1 MSGNMPGAL
10 PSSASQH
17 SNSSSQSKPAPLS
30 LEQSRQVARTH
41 FDALKGWLQRQGALA
56 NAWTRSNAREKLT
69 RLTRQQFQELSTD
82 VYDELVRR
90 SDEGAG
96 QSMSKSGATSK
107 VELTRTT
114 SDWGHFSASHPNL
127 SRSVPCRSQRLSPQA
142 ESSTTKT
149 RNSTP
154 PKVQGPRQQRCK
166 PRLTLSPFRQPSQPS
181 SSGGSHLPRS
191 DSVSRSTSAASSSA
205 PLQGTSPIPPP
216 PTNLAQQRRA
226 PTPLGLSQNSSN
238 DVVVPNKSTLV
249 IEESAKLPA
258 PGGSNQL
265 ESSTPSLAF
274 GSLTQHA
281 SAQVSSIASVPGASP
296 SFSSG
301 ARMVPND
308 YGQDANRQQSP
319 PNKPGHTAQPSEA
332 SSMGTRFIGGYG
344 TSSSNDSSNRRNSW
358 DHEAKEK
365 LKADYEYKLTML
377 QSRID
382 DLEREVDG
390 ARGDLKTRSIE
401 QARLRDLEDQLRGH
415 RERNESQSLDM
426 RNLRSELERLSNEA
440 ATRSRGDHDRAASDD
455 LANELRAE
463 VGSLVDELRE
473 VNAKYEDVV
482 EGLNRERQAR
492 EKVEDDARMW
502 KKKYEQ
508 TKTELRNLKATS
520 QLFTATIKVDNDS
533 FMSASPDGLLADV
546 HISEFQTSIDDL
558 LDAARSKEPSSV
570 LTAARAIVA
579 AVEKIDSDV
588 QAIDPRRISALPPS
602 EQGALAQTK
611 DNIGATLSN
620 LMTASKNHAMS
631 FGVSPVSLVDA
642 AASHVSTSVVELVR
656 ILKIRRT
663 VGGGS
668 GGRDLPSSSSNV
680 TRGAAGGFE
689 PMPSLSESPD
699 VSNAPPPPVKQNGGT
714 TVGSSWTGGMK
725 SVKNV
730 LGNFSLNRAA
740 STTQQQQQQQAPTPV
755 SSAAPERDSREGGM
769 LPSSSSLGSLNF
781 ARTPPPASSHG
792 FGGRAE
798 PNSWDQQIVRA
809 GAPSALSS
817 DYPQHNPQTAS
828 PTYGGTS
835 NAPMPNAYGRPSQHD
850 DRFASPQPTAYN
862 GSERVSPN
870 SDFGGGYQDSRD
882 DSTHQQ
888 QQHGRGSYDARD
900 SYGDQMGQFRQ
911 GHEERNY
918 IENQTEAIVHSIQ
931 SLLGAIRG
939 GAQAEQLNE
948 NLTQI
953 ITIVSSIVAIS
964 RDALPLHSRPESEGI
979 LRDLAENCDRLSEM
993 QSLAASGGGPNSTA
1007 FNKQTK
1013 QSMASASFGVAKS
1026 LKQLNGLLATRDD
1039 EENLL

>member
-17 SNSSSQSKPAPLS
+17 SNSSSQSKPAPIS

-41 FDALKGWLQRQGALA
+41 FDALKQWLQRQGALN

-90 SDEGAG
+90 SDERADPFLAVRNDFHPKRN
-96 QSMSKSGATSK
+96 QARQKLATLPLQRFKDLASD
-107 VELTRTT
+107 VYYELDRRYPEFNE
-114 SDWGHFSASHPNL
+114 D
-127 SRSVPCRSQRLSPQA
+127 SP
-142 ESSTTKT
+142 
-149 RNSTP
+149 
-154 PKVQGPRQQRCK
+154 
-166 PRLTLSPFRQPSQPS
+166 PSQQS

-191 DSVSRSTSAASSSA
+191 DSVSRSTSAPSPTAA
-205 PLQGTSPIPPP
+205 IQATSPIPPP

-226 PTPLGLSQNSSN
+226 PTPLALTQNSSN

-249 IEESAKLPA
+249 IEESAKSPA
-258 PGGSNQL
+258 HGSGVQS
-265 ESSTPSLAF
+265 ESFSSTPGFAGLAHH
-274 GSLTQHA
+274 G
-281 SAQVSSIASVPGASP
+281 SAQNSSVASVPGNSP

-301 ARMVPND
+301 ARMPPQSSSGNLKEH
-308 YGQDANRQQSP
+308 GQDANRP
-319 PNKPGHTAQPSEA
+319 PNRPGHTAQASEA
-332 SSMGTRFIGGYG
+332 SSVGTRFIGGYAG
-344 TSSSNDSSNRRNSW
+344 SSNNDTSNRRNSW

-365 LKADYEYKLTML
+365 FKADYEYKLTML
-377 QSRID
+377 QSRVD
-382 DLEREVDG
+382 ELEREVDG
-390 ARGDLKTRSIE
+390 ARSDLKTRNAE

-415 RERNESQSLDM
+415 RERNDAQSLDM

-440 ATRSRGDHDRAASDD
+440 AARSRGDSDRAASDD

-463 VGSLVDELRE
+463 VSSLVDELRD
-473 VNAKYEDVV
+473 VNAKYEDAV

-508 TKTELRNLKATS
+508 TKTELRNLKGGFSVIGISTS
-520 QLFTATIKVDNDS
+520 QLFTATIKVDSSN
-533 FMSASPDGLLADV
+533 FMPASSDGLLADV
-546 HISEFQTSIDDL
+546 HISEFQTSVDDL

-588 QAIDPRRISALPPS
+588 QAIDPRRIAALPLG
-602 EQGALAQTK
+602 EQDALAQTK
-611 DNIGATLSN
+611 NNIGATLSN

-642 AASHVSTSVVELVR
+642 AASHVSTSIVELVR

-663 VGGGS
+663 VGGGR
-668 GGRDLPSSSSNV
+668 GSSSSSSV
-680 TRGAAGGFE
+680 SRGAGGFE

-699 VSNAPPPPVKQNGGT
+699 ITNAPPPPAKQTGGT
-714 TVGSSWTGGMK
+714 TASAVGSSWTGSMN

-740 STTQQQQQQQAPTPV
+740 STTQQPPA
-755 SSAAPERDSREGGM
+755 SSAASERDSREGGM

-781 ARTPPPASSHG
+781 ARTPPPGPSHG
-792 FGGRAE
+792 FGGRGE
-798 PNSWDQQIVRA
+798 PSSWDQQNPR
-809 GAPSALSS
+809 GGMPSTSSS
-817 DYPQHNPQTAS
+817 DYRQHNPQTAS
-828 PTYGGTS
+828 PTYGGAS
-835 NAPMPNAYGRPSQHD
+835 NGPMPNAYGRPSQHD

-862 GSERVSPN
+862 GSDHVSPN
-870 SDFGGGYQDSRD
+870 SDYGGGYRDSRD

-888 QQHGRGSYDARD
+888 QQHGRNMGGYDARN
-900 SYGDQMGQFRQ
+900 SYDDQLGQYGH
-911 GHEERNY
+911 GHEEPANQHEEERLDNNADELKNY

-964 RDALPLHSRPESEGI
+964 RDALPLHSRREGEGI
-979 LRDLAENCDRLSEM
+979 LQDLAENCDKLSEM
-993 QSLAASGGGPNSTA
+993 QSLAASGGGGVGPNSTA

-1026 LKQLNGLLATRDD
+1026 LKQLNGLLATRED